1 MLRPIKDYKKHVVC
15 YADDDT
21 GIIECKYKRQTT
33 VTIVPVGGIFSI
45 VRENTKTDI
54 ERISITAFN
63 VRSYPAVI

>member
-33 VTIVPVGGIFSI
+33 VTKVPVGGTFSI
-45 VRENTKTDI
+45 VRDNTKTDI
-54 ERISITAFN
+54 ERISITAFD
-63 VRSYPAVI
+63 VRSILL